1 MYTVQ
6 AISEAQLLRL
16 EDLREKV
23 NVALE
28 TLIQREVNKGAGE
41 VAKLSGE
48 ILLSGGKRL
57 RPLLGIFCYEVAG
70 GEDIDE
76 IMDLALA
83 F

>member
-6 AISEAQLLRL
+6 AISEAQLIRL

-28 TLIQREVNKGAGE
+28 TLIQREINKGAGE

-48 ILLSGGKRL
+48 ILL
-57 RPLLGIFCYEVAG
+57 
-70 GEDIDE
+70 
-76 IMDLALA
+76 
-83 F
+83 